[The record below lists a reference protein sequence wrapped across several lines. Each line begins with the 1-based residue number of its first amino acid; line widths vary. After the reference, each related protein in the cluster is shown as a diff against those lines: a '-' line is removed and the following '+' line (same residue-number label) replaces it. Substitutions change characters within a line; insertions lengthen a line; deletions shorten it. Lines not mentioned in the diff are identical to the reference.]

1 MGAGLGGWATLLGC
15 PMQLLSRLP
24 TTPCSP
30 GHGDVVQRGDVEAGI
45 AMATRSREVVRG
57 MEVFLGRSS
66 SGRAQGAPP
75 LWGEVMNEPCY
86 GEDVGHETLPCS
98 QCARGSLFAPD
109 STFNVDVKSLI
120 CRSMGKVKVNKYLK
134 IIEPPVNRKPRSC
147 KHNIL
152 DT

>member
-1 MGAGLGGWATLLGC
+1 
-15 PMQLLSRLP
+15 MQLLSPLP
-24 TTPCSP
+24 ITMCSC
-30 GHGDVVQRGDVEAGI
+30 GLGDVVQRGDAEAGI
-45 AMATRSREVVRG
+45 AMATHSGEVARG

-66 SGRAQGAPP
+66 LGQAQGAPP
-75 LWGEVMNEPCY
+75 LWDKVMNEPCY
-86 GEDVGHETLPCS
+86 REGVGHETLPCS
-98 QCARGSLFAPD
+98 QCSRGSLFAPN

-120 CRSMGKVKVNKYLK
+120 CWSMGKVKVNKYLK